1 MLQILKMI
9 STILLNLRY
18 LFLRLG
24 IDVLHVHKTSI
35 YIVVLFISGQSSY
48 EIFSSTLQII
58 VSYAKHK

>member
-9 STILLNLRY
+9 STILLNLRF

-24 IDVLHVHKTSI
+24 VDVLHIHKASI
-35 YIVVLFISGQSSY
+35 YNLVLFISGQSSY
-48 EIFSSTLQII
+48 DIFSSTLQII